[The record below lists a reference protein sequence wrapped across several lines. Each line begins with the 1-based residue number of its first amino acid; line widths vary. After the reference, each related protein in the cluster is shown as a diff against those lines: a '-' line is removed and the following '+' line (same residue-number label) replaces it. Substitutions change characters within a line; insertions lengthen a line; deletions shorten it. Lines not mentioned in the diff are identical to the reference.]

1 MVRVGGLD
9 YVCSPNNA
17 AGQRIAEMRLDDGR
31 LVEADKTYKV
41 TGWATVG
48 TQSPGRPVWDLVADY
63 LRGQKTL
70 ALKKVNATKLVGVE
84 GNPGLA

>member
-9 YVCSPNNA
+9 YVCSPNNGQ
-17 AGQRIAEMRLDDGR
+17 GQRIGEMRLDDGR

-48 TQSPGRPVWDLVADY
+48 TPGPGRPIWEVVADY
-63 LRGQKTL
+63 LRDQKTISL
-70 ALKKVNATKLVGVE
+70 AKVNATKLIGVAD
-84 GNPGLA
+84 NPGLA